1 MSGVLRVALAA
12 MLSLTVASN
21 AMAQKVKSAKVK
33 PFTAAEQLY
42 FDRASNPLTNGGGG
56 DGGGSGSGS

>member
-21 AMAQKVKSAKVK
+21 AMAQKVKSAKLK

-42 FDRASNPLTNGGGG
+42 FERASNPASNGGG
-56 DGGGSGSGS
+56 DAGGSN

>member
-21 AMAQKVKSAKVK
+21 AMAQKVKSAKLK
-33 PFTAAEQLY
+33 PFTVEEQLY
-42 FDRASNPLTNGGGG
+42 FERASNPASNGGG
-56 DGGGSGSGS
+56 DAGGPN